1 MDEAEMTAERGEENP
16 LVEELLR
23 ANAELAAELRALS
36 SGRIQAPRRGRIP
49 AGRSIAQLWGERKTL
64 ETRLEETQAALGA
77 AQAAQQATRVAL
89 EDVQAHREG
98 LERQNQEMAA
108 EILRLRTGPRG
119 ALRRLRGRLLER
131 TGLFPSR

>member
-1 MDEAEMTAERGEENP
+1 MDGADVTAERGEENP

-23 ANAELAAELRALS
+23 ANAELAAELRSLA
-36 SGRIQAPRRGRIP
+36 
-49 AGRSIAQLWGERKTL
+49 AGRAPEPRPGRVPAARGIAHLWGERNTL
-64 ETRLEETQAALGA
+64 ATRLEETQAALE
-77 AQAAQQATRVAL
+77 ATQGAL

-108 EILRLRTGPRG
+108 EIIRLRTGPRG